1 MTINQHIK
9 EKLRKAI
16 GTTNIFASTDVDASM
31 KKINAEV
38 DFPESLTKA
47 YQNMLTKGVRTRTAM
62 D

>member
-1 MTINQHIK
+1 LTINEHIK
-9 EKLRKAI
+9 DKLRKAI

-47 YQNMLTKGVRTRTAM
+47 Y
-62 D
+62 

>member
-1 MTINQHIK
+1 MTVNEHIK
-9 EKLRKAI
+9 QKLRKAI

-47 YQNMLTKGVRTRTAM
+47 Y
-62 D
+62 